1 MGYYHQISKDMIII
15 LVELHLYSLLINKS
29 TSTQSKYYKD
39 NLNDSYMRELKNLS
53 DAIKSNSNTDLE
65 FEDCLTTQ
73 YMINAMH
80 KSLQSKKS
88 IAIR

>member
-1 MGYYHQISKDMIII
+1 
-15 LVELHLYSLLINKS
+15 
-29 TSTQSKYYKD
+29 
-39 NLNDSYMRELKNLS
+39 MRELKNLS

-65 FEDCLTTQ
+65 FEECLTTQ
-73 YMINAMH
+73 NMINAMH

>member
-1 MGYYHQISKDMIII
+1 MCIRDSK
-15 LVELHLYSLLINKS
+15 N

-65 FEDCLTTQ
+65 FEECLTTQ